1 MKEETMVFILEKL
14 NLLLERCEEQ
24 IDYIESNED
33 EVLFEKHRLDELCD
47 EREQLEMAI
56 KEIEDEYCL

>member
-33 EVLFEKHRLDELCD
+33 EVLFENHLLDELCD
-47 EREQLEMAI
+47 EREQLTMAI